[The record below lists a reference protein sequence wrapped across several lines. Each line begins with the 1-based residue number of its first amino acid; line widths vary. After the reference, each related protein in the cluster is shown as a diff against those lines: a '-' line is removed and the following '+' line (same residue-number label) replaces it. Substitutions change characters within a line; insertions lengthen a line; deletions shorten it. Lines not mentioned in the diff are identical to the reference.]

1 MLPVIER
8 SSMSTVFF
16 CILYFFSTYSLKH
29 GGVQALKGLAIPLLL
44 MRLIYIY
51 ILVTSIIFL
60 FLSGNVAGNP
70 FPALAAKNRC
80 FSDGGYQSKQ
90 VAMNETTTPCVATRS
105 KKSNVVGER
114 LNGSRSSM
122 AWASQC
128 HLRQTRLSCA
138 ERKPKKRRH
147 EQKSFRA
154 LRVLGWR
161 TAPNLNGNNP
171 SPFRN
176 IWKPLKSLLK
186 FEITILPGRI
196 SCRIE
201 RLVLSIMLKLHCK
214 SRAFVVLIL
223 FKLGRDPNSY
233 QTTFL

>member
-80 FSDGGYQSKQ
+80 ISDGGYHSKQ

-122 AWASQC
+122 A
-128 HLRQTRLSCA
+128 
-138 ERKPKKRRH
+138 
-147 EQKSFRA
+147 
-154 LRVLGWR
+154 
-161 TAPNLNGNNP
+161 
-171 SPFRN
+171 
-176 IWKPLKSLLK
+176 
-186 FEITILPGRI
+186 
-196 SCRIE
+196 
-201 RLVLSIMLKLHCK
+201 
-214 SRAFVVLIL
+214 
-223 FKLGRDPNSY
+223 
-233 QTTFL
+233 